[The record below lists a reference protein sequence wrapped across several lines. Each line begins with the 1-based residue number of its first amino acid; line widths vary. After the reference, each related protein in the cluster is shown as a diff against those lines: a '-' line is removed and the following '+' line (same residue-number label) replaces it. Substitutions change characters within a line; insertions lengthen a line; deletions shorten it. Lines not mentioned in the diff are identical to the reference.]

1 MMWLITSGSGKECV
15 RVTTPL
21 PFETGENL
29 SLFSKSRDPDSYV
42 GENKIQTN
50 KKKGNSQVDG

>member
-29 SLFSKSRDPDSYV
+29 SLFPKSRYPDSYV
-42 GENKIQTN
+42 RENKIQTN
-50 KKKGNSQVDG
+50 KKKVTHK